1 MCTHCELLYSK
12 KNGCLQVGPVH
23 LVFVIDNVV
32 EATFFREQLGF
43 FLFSSSGDEV
53 IINIV
58 FGSTLIS
65 Q

>member
-1 MCTHCELLYSK
+1 MRCESLYSK
-12 KNGCLQVGPVH
+12 KNGCLGPVH

-58 FGSTLIS
+58 FGSTLTS